1 MTETGVRQFEAAALD
16 WEQHPLFPAIQV
28 KVLETKAS
36 HPAMSL
42 LLVRVGVGGVIERHT
57 HPIETETAIA
67 MAGQGVLTWGE
78 DEQQTA
84 LTAGQGI
91 TIRPGTPHSLR
102 NTGETPLELLAM
114 HAPGIR

>member
-1 MTETGVRQFEAAALD
+1 MTDTGVRVFEAAVQE

-67 MAGQGVLTWGE
+67 MTGQGTLTWGE
-78 DEQQTA
+78 DEQQTPLA
-84 LTAGQGI
+84 PGQGV

-102 NTGETPLELLAM
+102 NTGDAPLELLAM
-114 HAPGIR
+114 HTPGIR